1 MVETKDRKTYPRIG
15 SSLTYKLNNNTP
27 TFKAPNYK
35 MHLQSYQTIKTVLR
49 KRGELAQSIQL
60 GCHVNL
66 HNQASA
72 FLGSIKMQVLQIAR
86 LNSSH

>member
-1 MVETKDRKTYPRIG
+1 MAETRDRKTYPRIG

-49 KRGELAQSIQL
+49 KRGELAQCIQL

-72 FLGSIKMQVLQIAR
+72 FPGSIKIQIAR